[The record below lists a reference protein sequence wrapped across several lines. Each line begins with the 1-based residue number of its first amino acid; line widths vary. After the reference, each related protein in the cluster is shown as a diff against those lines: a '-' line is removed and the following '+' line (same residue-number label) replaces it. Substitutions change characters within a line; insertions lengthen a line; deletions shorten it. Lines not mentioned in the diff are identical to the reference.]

1 MTTKRKEPRVNL
13 RFKDFDL
20 LDELE
25 IIANNKGM
33 ILTDYLR
40 KILSDSVIVT
50 DETRMLERTQLES
63 ILTTQKLLEFSL
75 PAEQVAQA
83 KNYTKDYLLKVKSH
97 AASSA
102 P

>member
-1 MTTKRKEPRVNL
+1 MTTVRKEPRVNL
-13 RFKDFDL
+13 RFKGFDL
-20 LDELE
+20 LDQLE
-25 IIANNKGM
+25 IVANGKG
-33 ILTDYLR
+33 LTLPEYCRRALR
-40 KILSDSVIVT
+40 ASLT
-50 DETRMLERTQLES
+50 ETAASQMLERTQLES

-102 P
+102 H